1 MYTHYPY
8 INNNGTITNSGEAD
22 AFNVAF
28 SETTPIVNNT
38 GRMLPAAEGEERHR
52 EGKRSWHPDPGVL
65 VEL

>member
-8 INNNGTITNSGEAD
+8 INNNGTINNSGEAD

-38 GRMLPAAEGEERHR
+38 GRMPPAAEGEERLR
-52 EGKRSWHPDPGVL
+52 KEKRSWRPELGVI